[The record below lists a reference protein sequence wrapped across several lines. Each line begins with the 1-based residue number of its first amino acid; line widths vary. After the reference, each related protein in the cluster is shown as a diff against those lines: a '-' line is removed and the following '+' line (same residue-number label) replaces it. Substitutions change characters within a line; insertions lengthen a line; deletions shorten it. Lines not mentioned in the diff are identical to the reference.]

1 MKIIIE
7 DSYSTLTLTRED
19 SFGNIQD
26 AINLFYDSLRGLG
39 YSDVTI
45 KKYIDLEGNI
55 DGN

>member
-45 KKYIDLEGNI
+45 ERYIDLEGNI